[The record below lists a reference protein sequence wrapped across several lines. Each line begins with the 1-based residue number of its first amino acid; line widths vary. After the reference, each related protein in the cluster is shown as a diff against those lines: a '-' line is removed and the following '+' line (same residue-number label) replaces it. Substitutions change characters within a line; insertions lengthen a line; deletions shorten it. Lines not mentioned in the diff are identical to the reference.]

1 MHDFLQKRAD
11 DLEVLGHDESRPN
24 LLHAEHEDGEECVLH
39 LCVIRV
45 LESMLTD
52 LQYQTLHRLLQILE
66 GKLGQSLILVAEAT
80 SWHFL
85 FVLVFH
91 VKHFRLDFEVFEE
104 GIQKVSRVLISDKL
118 IFVSIAPILRYLHW
132 LK

>member
-1 MHDFLQKRAD
+1 M
-11 DLEVLGHDESRPN
+11 
-24 LLHAEHEDGEECVLH
+24 LH
-39 LCVIRV
+39 LCVVRV
-45 LESMLTD
+45 LEGVFTD

-66 GKLGQSLILVAEAT
+66 GKLGQSLILVAEAA
-80 SWHFL
+80 SWHLL

-104 GIQKVSRVLISDKL
+104 GIQKVSRVLIGDKL

-132 LK
+132 LKGHKIAAKIVDTKQIAFDLRLDTEAK